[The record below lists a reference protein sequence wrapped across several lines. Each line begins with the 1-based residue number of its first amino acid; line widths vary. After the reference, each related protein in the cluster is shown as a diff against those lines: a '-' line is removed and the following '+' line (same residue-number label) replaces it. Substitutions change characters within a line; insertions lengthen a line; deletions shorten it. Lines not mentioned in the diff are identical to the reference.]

1 MVYIKSRKHPVAA
14 PPRLTG
20 AAVATLATLA
30 WPMAALAQ
38 EAAPAPAA
46 AASANANAQQMPV
59 VKVQGAAQGSLKAD
73 TVSSPKF
80 TQPLL
85 NTTQTITVIK
95 KEILQQQGATTL
107 AEALRNTPGVTMLL
121 GENGN
126 TATGDSISMRGF
138 DTQGSIFVD
147 GIRDLGFISRDA
159 FNIDQVE
166 VVKGPVGTDNGRGA
180 ASGYVNLVSK
190 LPQADEFSNGTAG
203 VNTEGFVRV
212 TADLNRQLEGVLPGT
227 AVRLNVMKQGGDV
240 AGRNFVKKDNWAI
253 APSLAL
259 GLGTPTRAYFYY
271 LHTEQDNRPD
281 GGVTTLGLPGYR
293 LPTVTDSGAPV
304 SLAAPPRVDSSTY
317 YGSLDDF
324 DRVKTDMFTARV
336 EHEFA
341 SGVVLRNISRLA
353 HTEQT
358 YAMTGVNQLINS
370 SLALNPLDP
379 SQWTIA
385 RTRQGRDQQNEIL
398 TNQSNLTA
406 KFDLGGFSHALS
418 TGIEFMHER
427 QASNA
432 ITARTATDAD
442 ATNVYNP
449 DINGPFLPLA
459 PNGAFSNGTTL
470 TAAVYVF
477 DTVKLNEQWQ
487 LNGGLRWEKFRTEF
501 ASATF
506 TAATSTLTRN
516 APLSLVDDLTTWK
529 LGALYK
535 PAPNG
540 SIYASASTS
549 MQPPGGANVTL
560 NSSATNINN
569 PNFSPQEAN
578 NLELGTKW
586 DLVDGKLALTAALF
600 RSENKNEIVT
610 NAANEAL
617 QIGKRRVQ
625 GVELGAVGQVST
637 TWTASAGLAL
647 LNAEITNG
655 NAQTTG
661 TVIPFTPE
669 QSLTVWSTYTGLPG
683 WTLGGGGRFYSKMGR
698 SGTATAGVVT
708 EAPGYGLLD
717 AMASYEVNK
726 TLSLQ
731 LNVYNVTDKD
741 YVSSVNNS
749 GARYFPGAPR
759 SAMLTALFTY

>member
-1 MVYIKSRKHPVAA
+1 MVYIKSRKHPVSAQ
-14 PPRLTG
+14 PRLTG

-30 WPMAALAQ
+30 LPLAAWAQ

-46 AASANANAQQMPV
+46 AASAQQMPL
-59 VKVQGAAQGSLKAD
+59 VKVQGTAQDSPKAD

-107 AEALRNTPGVTMLL
+107 AEALRNTPGVTMML

-126 TATGDSISMRGF
+126 TSTGDSISMRGF

-203 VNTEGFVRV
+203 INTAGFVRV
-212 TADLNRQLEGVLPGT
+212 TADLNRQLEDVLPGT

-240 AGRNFVKKDNWAI
+240 AGRDSVKKDNWAI

-271 LHTEQDNRPD
+271 LHSEQDNRPD
-281 GGVTTLGLPGYR
+281 GGVTTLGLPGYVR
-293 LPTVTDSGAPV
+293 PAGTGVPA
-304 SLAAPPRVDSSTY
+304 SLAVPPPVDSSTY

-324 DRVKTDMFTARV
+324 DRVKADMFTARI

-341 SGVVLRNISRLA
+341 SGVVLRNISRLG

-358 YAMTGVNQLINS
+358 YALTGVNQLTTS
-370 SLALNPLDP
+370 SLALNPQDP
-379 SQWTIA
+379 SKWTIA
-385 RTRQGRDQQNEIL
+385 RTRQGRSQQNEIL
-398 TNQSNLTA
+398 TNQSHLTA
-406 KFDLGGFSHALS
+406 EFNLGGLHHSLS
-418 TGIEFMHER
+418 TGVEFMHER
-427 QASNA
+427 QSSIA

-442 ATNVYNP
+442 ATNVYTPN
-449 DINGPFLPLA
+449 INGPFLPLA

-470 TAAVYVF
+470 TAAVYAF

-487 LNGGLRWEKFRTEF
+487 INGGLRWEKFRTDF
-501 ASATF
+501 DSATF
-506 TAATSTLTRN
+506 TAASATVPVATLVQN
-516 APLSLVDDLTTWK
+516 APLSVADSLSTWK

-540 SIYASASTS
+540 SVYVSAATS
-549 MQPPGGANVTL
+549 LQPPGGANITL
-560 NSSATNINN
+560 SANNNNINR
-569 PNFSPQEAN
+569 PNLKPQEGS

-586 DLVDGKLALTAALF
+586 DLVGGKLALTGALF

-610 NAANEAL
+610 NAANESL
-617 QIGKRRVQ
+617 QIGERRVQ
-625 GVELGAVGQVST
+625 GVELGAVGQVSAA
-637 TWTASAGLAL
+637 WTLSAGLAL
-647 LNAEITNG
+647 MKTEITRG
-655 NAQTTG
+655 NEQTTG

-669 QSLTVWSTYTGLPG
+669 QSFTAWSTYKGLPG
-683 WTLGGGGRFYSKMGR
+683 WTLAGGGRFYSKVGR
-698 SGTATAGVVT
+698 SGSATTGVVT
-708 EAPGYGLLD
+708 EAPGYAVLD

-731 LNVYNVTDKD
+731 LNVYNLADKD
-741 YVSSVNNS
+741 YVASINNS
-749 GARYFPGAPR
+749 GARYYPGTPR
-759 SAMLTALFTY
+759 SALLTALFTY

>member
-107 AEALRNTPGVTMLL
+107 AEALRNTPGVTMML

-126 TATGDSISMRGF
+126 TSTGDSISMRGF

-190 LPQADEFSNGTAG
+190 LPQADEFSSGTAG
-203 VNTEGFVRV
+203 VDTEGFTRV

-227 AVRLNVMKQGGDV
+227 AVRLNVMKQSGGV
-240 AGRNFVKKDNWAI
+240 AGRDFVKKDNWAI
-253 APSLAL
+253 APSIAL

-271 LHTEQDNRPD
+271 LHSEQDNRPD
-281 GGVTTLGLPGYR
+281 GGV
-293 LPTVTDSGAPV
+293 PTVGLSGYTRPTTV
-304 SLAAPPRVDSSTY
+304 PAAPALSPVNSENY
-317 YGSLDDF
+317 YGSVDDYN
-324 DRVKTDMFTARV
+324 RVKADMFTARI

-341 SGVVLRNISRLA
+341 AGTVLRNISRLG

-358 YAMTGVNQLINS
+358 YLMTGVNQLT
-370 SLALNPLDP
+370 ATTDPDPL
-379 SQWTIA
+379 QWTVA
-385 RTRQGRDQQNEIL
+385 RTRQGRSQQNEIL
-398 TNQSNLTA
+398 TNQSHLTTSF
-406 KFDLGGFSHALS
+406 KLGELQHTLAS
-418 TGIEFMHER
+418 GIEFMYER
-427 QASNA
+427 QNS
-432 ITARTATDAD
+432 ITFTPVAAQVPA
-442 ATNVYNP
+442 NLYNP
-449 DINGPFLPLA
+449 NVNDVFQPLFANG
-459 PNGAFSNGTTL
+459 GFSRGSTL
-470 TAAVYVF
+470 TAAAYAF

-501 ASATF
+501 DSATY
-506 TAATSTLTRN
+506 TAATSTAPATLTRN
-516 APLSLVDDLTTWK
+516 APLGLADSMTTWK

-540 SIYASASTS
+540 SVYVSAANS
-549 MQPPGGANVTL
+549 MQPPGGANITL
-560 NSSATNINN
+560 SANNNNINR
-569 PNFSPQEAN
+569 PNLKPQEGS

-586 DLVDGKLALTAALF
+586 DLADGKLALTGALF

-610 NAANEAL
+610 NAAGDSL
-617 QIGKRRVQ
+617 QIGERRVQ
-625 GVELGAVGQVST
+625 GIELGAVGQVSA
-637 TWTASAGLAL
+637 TWTVSAGLAL
-647 LNAEITNG
+647 MKTNITRG
-655 NAQTTG
+655 NEQTTG

-669 QSLTVWSTYTGLPG
+669 QSFTAWSTYKGLPG
-683 WTLGGGGRFYSKMGR
+683 WTLAGGGRFYSKVGR
-698 SGTATAGVVT
+698 SGSATTGVVT
-708 EAPGYGLLD
+708 EAPGYGVLD

-731 LNVYNVTDKD
+731 LNVYNLTDKD

-749 GARYFPGAPR
+749 GARYYPGTPR